1 MDAAMSAIGAMGP
14 YGAAIAAGL
23 ELGLN
28 PKTID
33 KLINGFL
40 KIADKLPLILE
51 NILTKVLPSIIL
63 AIPEIFASLITS
75 ILIELPKMIAEGIAD
90 LFRTDGDKGGG
101 KNARV
106 NELMAEQSARS
117 NQGRALWSDQY
128 GSREQASRSA
138 RAPYLDPR
146 LGSGIIPGAQMAGV
160 TVNLQAVGS
169 IPDQAADEIV
179 RAISRAQRR
188 GVR

>member
-1 MDAAMSAIGAMGP
+1 
-14 YGAAIAAGL
+14 L

-33 KLINGFL
+33 KLVNGFMKL
-40 KIADKLPLILE
+40 IDKLPEILE
-51 NILTKVLPSIIL
+51 AVLTEVLPAIIM
-63 AIPEIFASLITS
+63 AIPEIFAKLMYA
-75 ILIELPKMIAEGIAD
+75 ILIDIPRMLANAIASIFKSDKDKGAEGVGPNPYQEGTAQY
-90 LFRTDGDKGGG
+90 LMFER
-101 KNARV
+101 ARD
-106 NELMAEQSARS
+106 ERK
-117 NQGRALWSDQY
+117 GRALWNEQY
-128 GSREQASRSA
+128 GSREQTSRSA

-146 LGSGIIPGAQMAGV
+146 LGSGVIPGAQMAGV